1 MTRNGALVHTVRAE
15 MALID
20 NPAGE
25 NGSSGPFK
33 AGQWSAL
40 AGLIMSI

>member
-1 MTRNGALVHTVRAE
+1 MFAE
-15 MALID
+15 IALID

-25 NGSSGPFK
+25 NSSSGPFK

-40 AGLIMSI
+40 ENMIMPI